1 MSKSQ
6 WLTPVLGLAALGA
19 AACEAGS
26 LENREEFQAALAAR
40 EGAGPDADASDAP
53 GQGDATDSPM
63 EGGAMAPSGDGMEP
77 GGASADDPAMGA
89 SGAGSAG
96 SAGDAAEDPMMMEG
110 EPGTE
115 EGCAEGCELIQM
127 RCATAGCHDAATSL
141 SGLNLAADGLLDRIV
156 DAPASAGACAGETY
170 IDSASP
176 DASLL
181 LGKIQDPPTCG
192 SRMPL
197 GVPLSED
204 EIDCIRRWVANP
216 ECGGAP

>member
-1 MSKSQ
+1 M
-6 WLTPVLGLAALGA
+6 
-19 AACEAGS
+19 
-26 LENREEFQAALAAR
+26 
-40 EGAGPDADASDAP
+40 DDAS
-53 GQGDATDSPM
+53 GDSASMTADGMTPSS
-63 EGGAMAPSGDGMEP
+63 GAMEP
-77 GGASADDPAMGA
+77 GGSDAMAGEEPDSGA

-96 SAGDAAEDPMMMEG
+96 SAGDAADPMMMDG
-110 EPGTE
+110 EPAMAG
-115 EGCAEGCELIQM
+115 GCAEGCDLIQM

-181 LGKIQDPPTCG
+181 IGKLQDPPTCG

-197 GVPLSED
+197 GVPLSDD

-216 ECGGAP
+216 ECGGTP